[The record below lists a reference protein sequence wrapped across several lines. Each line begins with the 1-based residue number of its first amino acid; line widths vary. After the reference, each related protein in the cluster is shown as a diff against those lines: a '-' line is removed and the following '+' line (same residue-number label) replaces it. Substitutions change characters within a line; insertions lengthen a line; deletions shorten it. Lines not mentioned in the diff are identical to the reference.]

1 MDAMTNMRISDL
13 IVMVAMSGFLVLVII
28 GVIHK

>member
-13 IVMVAMSGFLVLVII
+13 IVMVAMFGFLVLVII

>member
-1 MDAMTNMRISDL
+1 MTNMRISDL
-13 IVMVAMSGFLVLVII
+13 IVMVAMIGFLVLVII

>member
-1 MDAMTNMRISDL
+1 MTNMRISDL
-13 IVMVAMSGFLVLVII
+13 IVMVAMCGFLVLVII

>member
-1 MDAMTNMRISDL
+1 MTNMCISDL
-13 IVMVAMSGFLVLVII
+13 IVMVAMFGFLVLVIV